1 MKKLLFIFVLL
12 LTGCNSPGEEEFVE
26 FGADFYEQMFVDGEQ
41 SAEVNDLH
49 KNLAK
54 YDNFENHELYVSLKK
69 MYEALE
75 SDPVMVAAYQVEVMN
90 ILNK

>member
-41 SAEVNDLH
+41 SEAVNDLH
-49 KNLAK
+49 RELAK
-54 YDNFENHELYVSLKK
+54 YDNFENHELYVSLEK
-69 MYEALE
+69 MYEALGNGE
-75 SDPVMVAAYQVEVMN
+75 SATPYQLEVMT